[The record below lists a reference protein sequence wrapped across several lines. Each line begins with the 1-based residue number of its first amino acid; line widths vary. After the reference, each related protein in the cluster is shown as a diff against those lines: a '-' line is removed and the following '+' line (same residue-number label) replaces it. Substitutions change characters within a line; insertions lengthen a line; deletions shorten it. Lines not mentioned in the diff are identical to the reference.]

1 MNYYI
6 IPIALLAACV
16 IYDAFKMFSKPTEI
30 DCGEYT
36 VKSKDKKELQT
47 ANMVQYYHF
56 NVDPLFRAAFEG
68 YPEDATYLARNMFF
82 DLYKAR
88 GGFVEAKDLRIILS
102 EVKDIYYREK

>member
-1 MNYYI
+1 MSYYI
-6 IPIALLAACV
+6 ITVALIIACV
-16 IYDAFKMFSKPTEI
+16 AFDAFKMFSKPTEI

-56 NVDPLFRAAFEG
+56 NVDPLFRAAFGG
-68 YPEDATYLARNMFF
+68 YPDDATYLARNMFF

-88 GGFVEAKDLRIILS
+88 NGFVEAKDLRIILS
-102 EVKDIYYREK
+102 EVRDLYQEK